1 MPGTVG
7 SEVTPLSSKRL
18 GAIALTTFLVAF
30 VVLEVVEP
38 RWFGALRALTPLA
51 PAAAP
56 GPGATGSSPPPQSPG
71 PDIGGAATASVKPG
85 EEGPRGK
92 APGVNRAIVS
102 DTDGQGARLRVRP
115 DSQADVVS
123 VLDEG
128 ASVELTGQET
138 EADGRVWV
146 QIRASGGL
154 SGWIAAELLTAEEL
168 TPVP

>member
-7 SEVTPLSSKRL
+7 SEVRPLSSKRL

-30 VVLEVVEP
+30 VVLEVIEP
-38 RWFGALRALTPLA
+38 RWFGPLRALTPFA

-85 EEGPRGK
+85 AEGPGGK

-146 QIRASGGL
+146 QIRAGGL
-154 SGWIAAELLTAEEL
+154 SGWVAAELLTAEEL